1 VPSTTDRQLRTKL
14 TSINKEI
21 RAERPPFGAT
31 ENVVL
36 RRYTTLAGRPR
47 RVGEMYQFWF
57 RTRGCTFD
65 RAGQCSM
72 CNYGVGPDI
81 DPQYIARGLQWR
93 MAGVP
98 DGQFIYVSPSGSLLD
113 PREVPRELLSSVI
126 GEVARHKPV
135 AFAFETRPELCL
147 PDVFD
152 ELKAVLPNSTR
163 VVVELGVESW
173 NPDIRTMC
181 QLKPTPQQSYER
193 ALALAAEYDFDVIA
207 NITLGGMG
215 LTDAAAFADTVATVR
230 GTRAAGFLTQIV
242 FPLSAKAGTLLGWAH
257 DQGLW
262 APPTLWMLVRVLE
275 ECLAGAPMN
284 GPISDMDISWYNPN
298 LEGVIQSRPDGC
310 PRCRPMLIE
319 VMEKFRLEPNTDTLR
334 TALDWTGCDCLAQAD
349 RLLTPSSRDAAW
361 RTDLVAIADR
371 WDELHQA
378 EERKSLPLMS
388 IVNGQ

>member
-1 VPSTTDRQLRTKL
+1 MLSTTDRQLRTKL
-14 TSINKEI
+14 TTINKEI
-21 RAERPPFGAT
+21 RAERPPFATT

-81 DPQYIARGLQWR
+81 DPHYIARALQWR

-98 DGQFIYVSPSGSLLD
+98 EGQFIYVSPSGSLLD

-126 GEVARHKPV
+126 REVARHKPV

-152 ELKAVLPNSTR
+152 ELKAELPSSTR

-181 QLKPTPQQSYER
+181 QLKPTPQQAYER
-193 ALALAAEYDFDVIA
+193 ATALAGEYDFDVIA

-215 LTDAAAFADTVATVR
+215 LSDAAAFADTVATVR

-275 ECLAGAPMN
+275 ECLQGAPMN
-284 GPISDMDISWYNPN
+284 GPISDLDISWYNPN

-310 PRCRPMLIE
+310 PRCRPLLIA
-319 VMEKFRLEPNTDTLR
+319 VMEKFRLEPNMDTLR
-334 TALDWTGCDCLAQAD
+334 TALEWTGCDCLAQAD
-349 RLLTPSSRDAAW
+349 RLLTPSSRDAEW
-361 RTDLVAIADR
+361 KKELVAIADR
-371 WDELHQA
+371 WDELRVA
-378 EERKSLPLMS
+378 EGRKSLPLMS